1 MNRSLQLMLATL
13 GIAAFLGTAA
23 PAGAA
28 TLASGVLETRSGTQI
43 RCWLANVST
52 QPMTYTM
59 CSVNVFTGADFICE
73 SGVVNPGAARFLIG
87 GSEGGVFYCRF
98 NVNNKSAARATASL
112 KSFLN
117 GTTFAVIDAR

>member
-28 TLASGVLETRSGTQI
+28 TLASGVFQTTSETQI

-52 QPMTYTM
+52 RPMTFTT
-59 CSVNVFTGADFICE
+59 CSVDVFTGVNRDCI
-73 SGVVNPGAARFLIG
+73 SGVIDPDRARILIG
-87 GSEGGVFYCRF
+87 GSNGGTFFCRF
-98 NVNNKSAARATASL
+98 TVSSKNAARATASIT
-112 KSFLN
+112 SFN
-117 GTTFAVIDAR
+117 GTPFAAVDAR